1 MRSTFLWY
9 TDMSK
14 AEEQLIS
21 ECYKV
26 LVNLKKRRKIEIE
39 KLSKLIEKS
48 ERDDVKKDRNL
59 LSEAEIYALEE
70 LKKILNRIDISEIGI
85 GKMLLILK
93 EF

>member
-9 TDMSK
+9 TDMVK
-14 AEEQLIS
+14 AEEQLVS

-26 LVNLKKRRKIEIE
+26 LINLKKRRKIEIE

-48 ERDDVKKDRNL
+48 ERDDVKKDKSL

>member
-1 MRSTFLWY
+1 MN
-9 TDMSK
+9 K
-14 AEEQLIS
+14 AEEQLVS

-48 ERDDVKKDRNL
+48 ERDDVKKDNSL